1 MIFLTIGT
9 HEPFD
14 RLVRAVDDW
23 CATRGRADVFGQIT
37 DRAIYLPRHFEHVGQ
52 IAPAAYR
59 DACEGADFLIAHAGM
74 GAIITALTLAKA
86 VAVMPRRSHLGE
98 TRNDHQFA
106 TAARL
111 GAKPGV
117 HVAATE
123 AELPAVLDRLAA
135 STGAAAAP
143 AIGQFAEESLISA
156 LRSLI
161 EQRDERIGARS
172 QPTLP
177 ELQGMPRR

>member
-14 RLVRAVDDW
+14 RLVRAVDEW
-23 CATRGRADVFGQIT
+23 CAARRRADVFGQIT

-52 IAPAAYR
+52 MAPAAYR

-86 VAVMPRRSHLGE
+86 IAVMPRRGHLGE

-106 TAARL
+106 TAAKL
-111 GAKPGV
+111 GAKPGI
-117 HVAATE
+117 HVAETE

-135 STGAAAAP
+135 GAGSAAAP
-143 AIGQFAEESLISA
+143 VIGPFAQESLISA

-161 EQRDERIGARS
+161 EQTDQRIGAPPH
-172 QPTLP
+172 PTLSEP
-177 ELQGMPRR
+177 HGMPRR

>member
-14 RLVRAVDDW
+14 RLLRAVDEW
-23 CATRGRADVFGQIT
+23 CAARGRADVFGQIT

-52 IAPAAYR
+52 MAPAAYR
-59 DACEGADFLIAHAGM
+59 DACERADFLIAHAGM
-74 GAIITALTLAKA
+74 GSIITALTLAKPI
-86 VAVMPRRSHLGE
+86 AVMPRRGHLGE

-111 GAKPGV
+111 GAKPGI
-117 HVAATE
+117 HVAETE

-135 STGAAAAP
+135 GAGAAAPP
-143 AIGQFAEESLISA
+143 AIGPFAEERLISA
-156 LRSLI
+156 LRWLI
-161 EQRDERIGARS
+161 EQSDQRIEAS
-172 QPTLP
+172 PHPTLFEP
-177 ELQGMPRR
+177 HGMPRR